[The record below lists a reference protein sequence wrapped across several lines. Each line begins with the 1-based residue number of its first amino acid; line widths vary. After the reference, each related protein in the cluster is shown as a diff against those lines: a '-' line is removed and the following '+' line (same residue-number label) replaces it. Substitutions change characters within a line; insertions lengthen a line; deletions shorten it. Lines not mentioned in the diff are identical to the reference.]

1 MSKYD
6 YLRSQYPQTVS
17 KEQLYRICGIA
28 KDTAWVFLHSGVIPC
43 EDTGKKTRRYIIKL
57 DDVIAFM
64 EKRDLGQIPA
74 RGDLMYLRPRPKK
87 PGVRDSATWKQY
99 QTRYFQELLKDVPD
113 AVTPQEM
120 GNIVGL
126 STTII
131 QQHILHGNIEA
142 ANVGRYYMISK
153 ESVLGFMHSDTYQD
167 GKGCSERYNTV
178 MEGLVIL
185 EKNLKKLKEK
195 KREAKELFDGEANH
209 NIPLETLRRYY
220 LDKLKKCPDNLT
232 VRDLSALFT
241 VDNKF
246 ILKLLREK
254 RIWAAKVE
262 GKNISPRKCVADFLE
277 GTHFSTMVHFHQH
290 LCGDEYDGDSCA

>member
-17 KEQLYRICGIA
+17 KEQLYKICGIA
-28 KDTAWVFLHSGVIPC
+28 KDTAWVFLQAGVIPC

-64 EKRDLGQIPA
+64 EKRDLGQIPT

-87 PGVRDSATWKQY
+87 LGVRDSATWKQY
-99 QTRYFQELLKDVPD
+99 QTRYFQELLKDMPD

-120 GNIVGL
+120 GDFVGL
-126 STTII
+126 SKAII

-153 ESVLGFMHSDTYQD
+153 ESVLGFMHSDIYQD
-167 GKGCSERYNTV
+167 GKGCSGRYNTV
-178 MEGLVIL
+178 MDGLLIL

-195 KREAKELFDGEANH
+195 KREAKDLFDGEANH
-209 NIPLETLRRYY
+209 NIPLEALRRYY

-232 VRDLSALFT
+232 VRDLSAPFT

-290 LCGDEYDGDSCA
+290 LWSMMRT